1 MPAGCWARA
10 PVWAVVLTSGPVLI
24 SGLVVGVAMLA
35 GPAVAHGFE
44 LACRVPC
51 TPVSIM
57 LTAP

>member
-10 PVWAVVLTSGPVLI
+10 LVWAESLGSVLVL
-24 SGLVVGVAMLA
+24 GVGVGLA
-35 GPAVAHGFE
+35 GADDAQGFE
-44 LACRVPC
+44 LAWRVPC

>member
-1 MPAGCWARA
+1 MPAGCWPRA
-10 PVWAVVLTSGPVLI
+10 PIWAVVLVNGAVLI
-24 SGLVVGVAMLA
+24 SVLVVGVAVLA

-44 LACRVPC
+44 LACRVPG

>member
-10 PVWAVVLTSGPVLI
+10 GARVAGLI
-24 SGLVVGVAMLA
+24 SALVVAVGVGLA
-35 GPAVAHGFE
+35 GAADAQGFE
-44 LACRVPC
+44 LAWRVPC